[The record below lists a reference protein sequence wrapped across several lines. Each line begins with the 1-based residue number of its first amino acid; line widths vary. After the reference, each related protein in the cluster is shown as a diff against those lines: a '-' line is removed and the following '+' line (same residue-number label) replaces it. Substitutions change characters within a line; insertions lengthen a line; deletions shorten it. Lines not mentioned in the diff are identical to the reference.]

1 MDQAL
6 LKGTMVVH
14 NVVGYPGN
22 SSKMSQRKSM
32 EIQGSNFIMACL
44 GGKWPKTRWLLG
56 ETCFAG
62 VFSTQRIQGFDSS
75 RHFLGRFLAVIF
87 WSEGWLNVEIP
98 AFSVNENQYLSASLN
113 FFPWISWI
121 TINFTTLNGDDRWPP
136 GQKRNVA
143 TFESQWML
151 WSLVRLVLIEG
162 YKRDR
167 SIYVRRMYVVRTVNV
182 CVCNNMRMFGMYSH
196 IISRKSRL
204 VKDHE
209 LPRNMLYSPG
219 DNVSQMFE
227 EEKQNWSCDN
237 WRPFP

>member
-182 CVCNNMRMFGMYSH
+182 CVYQYAHVWHVFTYYFKEIEVGERSWVAQKYALL
-196 IISRKSRL
+196 SR
-204 VKDHE
+204 
-209 LPRNMLYSPG
+209 G
-219 DNVSQMFE
+219 
-227 EEKQNWSCDN
+227 
-237 WRPFP
+237 